1 MKAPKLGLSAV
12 MVFVMAVYL
21 TTVAFGGK
29 AQQDLAK
36 ESVINQIV
44 KRGVLR
50 VGMSTFVPWAM
61 KDKTGKWIG
70 YEIEVATRLAEDM
83 GVKAEFVPTKWSGII
98 PALLTGKFDVI
109 IGSMGLRTQRAL
121 KVNFSLPYEY
131 SGMSMAAHKEL
142 AKGFSSLEDFNRPD
156 VTISARLGT
165 TAEVAARK
173 FMPKAKLRLFDD
185 NSQVYQELIN
195 GKVHAAIGSAP
206 RPLFQVAKYPD
217 KLFLPIK
224 GTFTKEPIGFAMRK
238 GDPDA
243 LNFFNTWITIVEAEG
258 WLKDRQHY
266 WFETTDWQSQVQ

>member
-1 MKAPKLGLSAV
+1 MKVPKLGLSAV
-12 MVFVMAVYL
+12 MVFVMAVSL
-21 TTVAFGGK
+21 TTMAFGGK

-109 IGSMGLRTQRAL
+109 IGSMGLRTQRAV
-121 KVNFSLPYEY
+121 KVNFSIPYEY
-131 SGMSMAAHKEL
+131 SGMSIAAHKEL

-165 TAEVAARK
+165 TAESAARK

-206 RPLFQVAKYPD
+206 RPLFQVDKYPD

-243 LNFFNTWITIVEAEG
+243 LNFFNTWITIVDAEG
-258 WLKDRQHY
+258 WLKERQHY
-266 WFETTDWQSQVQ
+266 WFETADWQSQVQ